1 MEGRLMPLLTILI
14 SAVVVFIIGQILGRK
29 TECVILYKKWDAWVL
44 TIWGWTFIIWI
55 ICSMTSLLGNNSI
68 TVFMV
73 LFAVFG
79 VALLITS
86 VISNLHHGW
95 LSVIY
100 IIVSILMKCIF
111 FVFSPLNS
119 FILLLVMFSG
129 AQDAR
134 YWDGTKGNAR
144 TRNLWRFFNVF
155 RFLIYDLIKPEDEKW
170 SFIKDVFHKAGAY
183 YDE

>member
-1 MEGRLMPLLTILI
+1 MEERLMPLLTILI
-14 SAVVVFIIGQILGRK
+14 SAIVVFIIGQILGRK

-44 TIWGWTFIIWI
+44 TIWGWAFIIWI
-55 ICSMTSLLGNNSI
+55 ICSMTSLLGNNAI

-100 IIVSILMKCIF
+100 IIVSLYDTWRMRIPVSVCAGSCNSK
-111 FVFSPLNS
+111 SP
-119 FILLLVMFSG
+119 SG
-129 AQDAR
+129 DDTFEMPSAS
-134 YWDGTKGNAR
+134 T
-144 TRNLWRFFNVF
+144 
-155 RFLIYDLIKPEDEKW
+155 EM
-170 SFIKDVFHKAGAY
+170 
-183 YDE
+183 